1 MQDIKKINMGEEDN
15 ELTEEEKMVLQ
26 QAMEKYGSP
35 QADIKHNVHTFLKE
49 VLDTKDTTKV
59 GFLSKDELGMPTNPV
74 RIYKELALF
83 SDKVLDNPFMK
94 DLFMAEGENTF
105 ATSLSREGFLDK
117 LAVVTKKI
125 FEEQSKIK
133 SENKGWFH
141 KKENKDEQ
149 F

>member
-1 MQDIKKINMGEEDN
+1 MEDSKNINMTENE

-59 GFLSKDELGMPTNPV
+59 GYLSKDELGMPLNPTRV
-74 RIYKELALF
+74 YKELAIY

-94 DLFMAEGENTF
+94 DIFNLEAENVVL
-105 ATSLSREGFLDK
+105 APSLSREGFLDK

-133 SENKGWFH
+133 SDNKGWFT
-141 KKENKDEQ
+141 KKEKKDDTL
-149 F
+149 